1 MNVGMET
8 AYRFAEEVS
17 KMPSFEP
24 NVPPTDPNP
33 DEPHIPG
40 PDPDPGPPEII
51 DPPVKTPM
59 WT

>member
-1 MNVGMET
+1 MIGGMET
-8 AYRFAEEVS
+8 AYEFRKGVF
-17 KMPSFEP
+17 KMLYFEP

-40 PDPDPGPPEII
+40 PDPDPAPPEII
-51 DPPVKTPM
+51 DPPVETPM

>member
-1 MNVGMET
+1 V
-8 AYRFAEEVS
+8 RSV
-17 KMPSFEP
+17 EP

-40 PDPDPGPPEII
+40 PDPDPAPPEII

>member
-1 MNVGMET
+1 MLC
-8 AYRFAEEVS
+8 
-17 KMPSFEP
+17 FEP

-40 PDPDPGPPEII
+40 PDPDPAPPEII
-51 DPPVKTPM
+51 DPPVETPM